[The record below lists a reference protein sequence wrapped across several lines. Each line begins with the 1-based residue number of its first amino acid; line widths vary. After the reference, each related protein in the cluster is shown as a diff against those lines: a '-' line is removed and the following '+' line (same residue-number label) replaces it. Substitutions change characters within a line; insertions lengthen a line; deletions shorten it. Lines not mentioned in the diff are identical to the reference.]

1 MAKGYSLD
9 ALVVEHYIKDAV
21 GLGNSNINDK
31 WGKDN
36 VGTFF
41 QNLHAYATV
50 KNGYPAGA
58 SAGNLEVLLTSAG
71 TLGNCIQRYTNFND
85 LRMWIRSQKEGDGIR
100 TWTPWKELINANN
113 IYDAI
118 YPLGIVLQFDNATNP
133 NNMFTGT
140 VWEQIDDG
148 RSARAATSPE
158 AGTTAGQIGSVAG
171 SDTATIAVANLPG
184 HTHGMQN
191 HTHGIAEHAHTMDH
205 NHVITHGHGEAGTN
219 VAGGHT
225 HSLSGTAEGAGQHA
239 HSISQGNNA
248 NVESGR
254 VASSNSYQSHLGWTN
269 PDGWH
274 THPISG
280 TANGAGDHSHVAYIP
295 NFVGSSGGPSV
306 GWTGGAPLTTGGPS
320 NNTTT
325 STGDGAALSVLN
337 SVHYYAFWKRV
348 A

>member
-21 GLGNSNINDK
+21 GLGDNSIDDK
-31 WGKDN
+31 WGADN

-41 QNLHAYATV
+41 QNLHIYATV

-85 LRMWIRSQKEGDGIR
+85 LRVWIRSQKEGDGIR
-100 TWTPWKELINANN
+100 SWTPWRELINANN
-113 IYDAI
+113 IYNAI
-118 YPLGIVLQFDNATNP
+118 YPIGIVLQFDNATNP
-133 NNMFTGT
+133 NNVFTGT

-148 RSARAATSPE
+148 RSARAATGPE
-158 AGTTAGQIGSVAG
+158 VGTTAGQIGSVAG

-191 HTHGIAEHAHTMDH
+191 HTHGVAAHSHTIDH
-205 NHVITHGHGEAGTN
+205 NHRIDHGHGEAATN
-219 VAGGHT
+219 VAGNHE
-225 HSLSGTAEGAGQHA
+225 HSLGGTTGGAGEHS
-239 HSISQGNNA
+239 HSINQGNNA
-248 NVESGR
+248 NVQSGI
-254 VASSNSYQSHLGWTN
+254 VASSNSAVTHVGGTN
-269 PDGWH
+269 SAGWH
-274 THPISG
+274 THEISG
-280 TANGAGDHSHVAYIP
+280 WANYAGNHSHVAYIP
-295 NFVGSSGGPSV
+295 NFEGWCGGPSV
-306 GWTGGAPLTTGGPS
+306 GWSGGTALTTDGPS
-320 NNTTT
+320 NDTTT
-325 STGDGAALSVLN
+325 STGDGAALNVCN